1 MTKLEEAEMEAI
13 SWDDIIKAIV
23 VIVAVLGGIAAV
35 WKGIEAW
42 KNLSGAN
49 KRAQE
54 MGEIRMSIEGVSRRV
69 DKIETTLDEHDRRLE
84 EGDKQMKVLREDTK
98 QILNTQNALLMHFIS
113 TSADDS
119 GALEKVK
126 ANLDAY
132 LASR

>member
-1 MTKLEEAEMEAI
+1 MEGI

-42 KNLSGAN
+42 RNLSGAN

-54 MGEIRMSIEGVSRRV
+54 MGEIKMSIEGVSKRV

-113 TSADDS
+113 TSADDAP
-119 GALEKVK
+119 ALEKVK
-126 ANLDAY
+126 EKLDEY

>member
-1 MTKLEEAEMEAI
+1 MEAI

-23 VIVAVLGGIAAV
+23 VIVAVLGGIAAI

>member
-1 MTKLEEAEMEAI
+1 MEGI

-54 MGEIRMSIEGVSRRV
+54 MGEIKMSIEGVSKRV
-69 DKIETTLDEHDRRLE
+69 DRIETTLDEHDRRLE

-113 TSADDS
+113 TSVDDAP
-119 GALEKVK
+119 ALEKVK
-126 ANLDAY
+126 EKLDEY

>member
-1 MTKLEEAEMEAI
+1 MEGI

-23 VIVAVLGGIAAV
+23 VIVAVLGGIAAI